1 LAKFTKCGKNCG
13 LDGKTISC
21 IEKHSIN
28 PFQVQ
33 NMLSFLPTKTP
44 DGSFH
49 PVFNTNLWSYV
60 NGFVTFAD
68 LLGYAQL
75 SISNVWSASQL
86 FADGLYFTG
95 SINNVSSEAF
105 GYLSNVTGDIQ
116 AQFQSIFTLL
126 VNWTTDESSDT
137 NLILGANT
145 GIDGGMNSTELIAN
159 NAVLGSLS
167 VSSAH
172 IGSLSV
178 GSLVNQD
185 ALRSTCVWL
194 WNASRMYPLQS
205 TTPVAEL
212 TLWDL
217 NQSMFVSM
225 LPSIEVLLL
234 DSTGVCLWSHWN
246 ASGSTM
252 HFISINLPP
261 DSGGLDSVVI
271 IRH

>member
-13 LDGKTISC
+13 LDRETISC

-33 NMLSFLPTKTP
+33 NMLSFLPTRTP

-60 NGFVTFAD
+60 QGYVTFAD

-95 SINNVSSEAF
+95 SINNVSAEAF
-105 GYLSNVTGDIQ
+105 GYLSNVTSDIQ
-116 AQFQSIFTLL
+116 DQFQSITTLL
-126 VNWTTDESSDT
+126 INWTTDESSDT

-145 GIDGGMNSTELIAN
+145 GIDGGMNSTKLIAN
-159 NAVLGSLS
+159 NAVLGTLS
-167 VSSAH
+167 ASSAH

-185 ALRSTCVWL
+185 VLRSTCVWL

-212 TLWDL
+212 TLWDSS
-217 NQSMFVSM
+217 QSMFVSM

-234 DSTGVCLWSHWN
+234 DSTGVCLWSYWN
-246 ASGSTM
+246 ASGTTV
-252 HFISINLPP
+252 HFISISLPP
-261 DSGGLDSVVI
+261 GSSGLASVVI

>member
-1 LAKFTKCGKNCG
+1 
-13 LDGKTISC
+13 
-21 IEKHSIN
+21 
-28 PFQVQ
+28 
-33 NMLSFLPTKTP
+33 MLSFLPTRTP

-49 PVFNTNLWSYV
+49 PVFNTNLWSFIQGY
-60 NGFVTFAD
+60 VTFAD

-86 FADGLYFTG
+86 FADGLYFQG
-95 SINNVSSEAF
+95 SINNVSAEAF
-105 GYLSNVTGDIQ
+105 GYLSNVTSDIQ
-116 AQFQSIFTLL
+116 SQFQSITTLL
-126 VNWTTDESSDT
+126 INWTTDEPSDT

-145 GIDGGMNSTELIAN
+145 GIEGGINSTELIAN

-212 TLWDL
+212 TLWDS
-217 NQSMFVSM
+217 NQAMFVSM
-225 LPSIEVLLL
+225 L
-234 DSTGVCLWSHWN
+234 DSTGVCLWSYWN
-246 ASGSTM
+246 ASGTTV
-252 HFISINLPP
+252 HFISISLPGS
-261 DSGGLDSVVI
+261 SGLASVVI